1 MWEGN
6 KSPILGL
13 RSKRRVHIVVVDN
26 LASIVLASQK
36 WTMFVVNSYECYSF
50 LYSAANAIAS
60 PAPDVKET
68 AL

>member
-36 WTMFVVNSYECYSF
+36 WKMFVVNFFPMIVTVFYIVLEMQ
-50 LYSAANAIAS
+50 LHH
-60 PAPDVKET
+60 
-68 AL
+68 LHQM